1 MTIVRLAYQSY
12 RESFR
17 GLSKEVW
24 LLAFVMLINRMG
36 AMVLPFMTMYMTTA
50 LNFSLGEAGL
60 VMGAYGTGSIAGAYL
75 GGVLTDKYNCYHVQ
89 LWSLV
94 GGALFLFCIP
104 LLTSVYSLAGCVLV
118 FSLISDMLRP
128 ANSVAISTY
137 SKPENRVRSFSL
149 MRLSINL
156 GFAIGP
162 AMGGIIAGT
171 WGYSWIFVFDGITCL
186 LAAALILKYLPYKT
200 DTTKVTEEK
209 GVEPSRSAYK
219 DTKYL
224 LFIVLVM
231 LYGILFF
238 QLFTTVPVFMKS
250 ISGFNEYTIGLL
262 MALNGLLIVIF
273 EMPLIQRLEKISRP
287 FKLVGWGFYFLS
299 ISFLLLILGP
309 GSLALT
315 LSYVVLITIS
325 EMLTMPF
332 MLNFAVSRSSK
343 QRQGQ
348 YMALYSMGYGM
359 AHIIAPTVSMLMAE
373 IFSFEILY
381 ILVISLSVVIGSI
394 FHLLMQRG
402 FW

>member
-1 MTIVRLAYQSY
+1 MVRLAYQSY
-12 RESFR
+12 TESFK

-36 AMVLPFMTMYMTTA
+36 AMLLPFMTMYMTSA
-50 LNFSLGEAGL
+50 LNFSLAEAGL
-60 VMGAYGTGSIAGAYL
+60 VMGAYGTGSIVGAYL
-75 GGVLTDKYNCYHVQ
+75 GGVLTDKYNYYHVQ

-104 LLTSVYSLAGCVLV
+104 LLSSVYSLSACVLV

-137 SKPENRVRSFSL
+137 STSENRVRSFSL

-162 AMGGIIAGT
+162 AMGGFIAGT
-171 WGYSWIFVFDGITCL
+171 WGYSWIFAFDGITCL

-200 DTTKVTEEK
+200 DNSKISEDNELA
-209 GVEPSRSAYK
+209 PSLSAYK

-224 LFIVLVM
+224 LFIVMVM

-238 QLFTTVPVFMKS
+238 QLFTTVPVFMKK

-287 FKLVGWGFYFLS
+287 FRLVGWGFYFLS
-299 ISFLLLILGP
+299 VSFLLLILGP
-309 GSLALT
+309 GSVALT
-315 LSYVVLITIS
+315 LSYIVLITMS
-325 EMLTMPF
+325 EMLSMPF

-359 AHIIAPTVSMLMAE
+359 AHIIAPTASMMIAE
-373 IFSFEILY
+373 IFSFETLY
-381 ILVISLSVVIGSI
+381 ILVIGLSLLIGSI
-394 FHLLMQRG
+394 FHLLMQKEY
-402 FW
+402 W